1 MKTLGLRIA
10 AAVLFVC
17 GAVSPVLAQQQKPP
31 KSPPPAKPAAGK
43 PAGGGKP
50 GAAGR
55 GPQSN
60 SVQEL
65 DRFSKMSPKEREKAL
80 SKLPP
85 QRRAVF
91 EQRLEQYE
99 KLPPEEKAR
108 ERQLVE
114 EMESLPKDRQN
125 AVKQEIQRIRALPGP
140 QRLRALSGEDFKQR
154 FAPDEQKV
162 VLGAFPNIQK
172 RLEDHH

>member
-1 MKTLGLRIA
+1 MKKLGLRIA
-10 AAVLFVC
+10 VAILAVC
-17 GAVSPVLAQQQKPP
+17 GAVFPAVAQQQKPP
-31 KSPPPAKPAAGK
+31 KPPPPPKPAKSGAAGK
-43 PAGGGKP
+43 PAGGFKNPQGK
-50 GAAGR
+50 A
-55 GPQSN
+55 
-60 SVQEL
+60 VEEL
-65 DRFSKMSPKEREKAL
+65 DRFSKMSPQEREKAL

-91 EQRLEQYE
+91 EQRLEQYQ

-108 ERQLVE
+108 MRQLVE

-140 QRLRALSGEDFKQR
+140 QRLKILSSEDFKQR
-154 FAPDEQKV
+154 FAPDEQRV
-162 VLGAFPNIQK
+162 VLGAFPNIHK

>member
-1 MKTLGLRIA
+1 MKTLGARLA

-17 GAVSPVLAQQQKPP
+17 GAVSPVIFAQQQKKPP
-31 KSPPPAKPAAGK
+31 KSPPPPKAQGHP
-43 PAGGGKP
+43 GGKP
-50 GAAGR
+50 G
-55 GPQSN
+55 GPNQRPGN

-65 DRFSKMSPKEREKAL
+65 DRFSKMSPQEREKAL

-91 EQRLEQYE
+91 EQRLERYE

-125 AVKQEIQRIRALPGP
+125 AVKQEIQRIGALPGP
-140 QRLRALSGEDFKQR
+140 QRLKMLSSEDFRQR
-154 FAPDEQKV
+154 FSPDEQKV
-162 VLGAFPNIQK
+162 VLGAFPNIQR